1 VLGAYL
7 VTFPRAR
14 VTSLIPIAII
24 LIPIRL
30 PAWIVLGS
38 WFLLQWLYSSG
49 TGVASGAGVAYLAH
63 VFGFVAGVLVAL
75 AARPFLDVNAAR
87 NPVSRGWRSGY

>member
-1 VLGAYL
+1 
-7 VTFPRAR
+7 
-14 VTSLIPIAII
+14 
-24 LIPIRL
+24 
-30 PAWIVLGS
+30 
-38 WFLLQWLYSSG
+38 
-49 TGVASGAGVAYLAH
+49 VAYLAH